1 MVNEWNAR
9 AEILAV
15 SHRWPVIML
24 FILLGTLIGA
34 AAAYLLPSPYRAE
47 ATLHVAY
54 NADIHIRNPDDYKN
68 WQMEQLNIFIQSDE
82 VLGETLQRLQ
92 YQKNAWSDTKIDDLA
107 TSLHVYWRNAGEWSL
122 VAEASSPGLAAELL
136 NTWQQVILEQIQ
148 AATAH
153 AYAVLDLSTRVD
165 TLYLERVDT
174 NLRIGELNQTKA
186 AIQTWMNNH
195 NENMAGSPLEARER
209 WLLLSRAASAA
220 GWNPEGVALLAET
233 PPPEATASE
242 YIPWLEKMQVFIDQE
257 LETLEPQSS
266 QLTEEY
272 NQLYGEWEEE
282 LESSRGLTAYLLVSP
297 LDNGS
302 QSAKPVRPIGTLAVV
317 GGMLGLLAWAL
328 IWLMGPVRRARSQI
342 A

>member
-9 AEILAV
+9 SEILAI

-24 FILLGTLIGA
+24 FILLGSLIGA

-47 ATLHVAY
+47 STLHVAY
-54 NADIHIRNPDDYKN
+54 NADIHLRNPDDYKN
-68 WQMEQLNIFIQSDE
+68 WQMEQLNIFIQSDG
-82 VLGETLQRLQ
+82 VLGETLLRLQ
-92 YQKNAWSDTKIDDLA
+92 NQNSVWSDTTIDDLA
-107 TSLHVYWRNAGEWSL
+107 ASLHVYWRNAGEWSL
-122 VAEASSPGLAAELL
+122 VAEAPSPDLAAELL
-136 NTWQQVILEQIQ
+136 DTWQQVILEQIE
-148 AATAH
+148 AATVH

-174 NLRIGELNQTKA
+174 NLRISELNQTKD
-186 AIQTWMNNH
+186 AIQAWMQNFD
-195 NENMAGSPLEARER
+195 ENMADSPLEARER

-220 GWNPEGVALLAET
+220 GWNPQGAALLTDT
-233 PPPEATASE
+233 PPPEAAASE
-242 YIPWLEKMQVFIDQE
+242 YLPWLEKMLVFIDQE
-257 LETLEPQSS
+257 LETLEPQSG

-282 LESSRGLTAYLLVSP
+282 LETSRGLTAYLVVSP

-302 QSAKPVRPIGTLAVV
+302 HPAKPVRTTGMMAFV
-317 GGMLGLLAWAL
+317 GGMLGLLTWAL
-328 IWLMGPVRRARSQI
+328 IWLMGPVRRARSHL